1 MKPSLQLRQSQQL
14 TLTPQLQQSIRL
26 LQLST
31 LEIHREVMRL
41 LDENPLLERV
51 EDHPAPPNSN
61 NYTGA
66 DNSEQNHRVQDNTS
80 QSTAD
85 DWAKENGS
93 ASSNDSSRDHPSIDH
108 SGSDHSGSDDSS
120 SDNVYNAESNN
131 AEIASENSPRE
142 DWAEPSFSSG
152 NTADDGQESRA
163 DIAADTP
170 SLREHLI
177 WQLNMSQLDARDREI
192 VGLLIDAL
200 DDNGYLSLSL
210 DEILELLPP
219 QFEMTVDDLETALV
233 QLQHLDEPG
242 IAARTLSECLALQL
256 KALPEDT
263 PCRDVALRLAL
274 QHLPLLAAHDFTQLK
289 KMLHCD
295 DATLRAAQTLIKQL
309 KPKPGAEFSQRAADY
324 VVPDVVIERHAG
336 NWRARL
342 NQEAMPRLRIN
353 QLYAN
358 ILQNRNEQNAQQLA
372 GQLQEARWF
381 IKTLQQRFDTILRVS
396 QAIVERQHHFFEHGE
411 IAMRPL
417 VLREIAEQLELHEST
432 ISRVTTQ
439 KFMRTPRGVYELK
452 YFFGSGVATEAG
464 GTCSSTAIRAL
475 IKQLVNQENAQH
487 PLTDSRMSSILG
499 EQGILV
505 ARRTVAKYRELLNI
519 LPVNLRKSL

>member
-41 LDENPLLERV
+41 LDENPLLERM
-51 EDHPAPPNSN
+51 EDHSPPLISN
-61 NYTGA
+61 NHATPAITEQDRLAKEDSLRNSDKEWSKEEWLKEGSGQDEAAKEEWAGA
-66 DNSEQNHRVQDNTS
+66 DTS
-80 QSTAD
+80 RENVPLE
-85 DWAKENGS
+85 DWGNLS
-93 ASSNDSSRDHPSIDH
+93 SSNK
-108 SGSDHSGSDDSS
+108 
-120 SDNVYNAESNN
+120 NA
-131 AEIASENSPRE
+131 
-142 DWAEPSFSSG
+142 
-152 NTADDGQESRA
+152 ADDGQESRA

-192 VGLLIDAL
+192 IGLLIDAL
-200 DDNGYLSLSL
+200 DDNGYLSVAL
-210 DEILELLPP
+210 DEILEILPA
-219 QFEMTVDDLETALV
+219 QLEISLDDLETALV
-233 QLQHLDEPG
+233 QLQHLDGPG
-242 IAARTLSECLALQL
+242 IGARTLSECLALQL

-263 PCRDVALRLAL
+263 PSRNVALRLVE
-274 QHLPLLAAHDFTQLK
+274 QHLSLLAAHDFTKLK
-289 KMLHCD
+289 KILACNV
-295 DATLRAAQTLIKQL
+295 ATLRAAQALIL
-309 KPKPGAEFSQRAADY
+309 HLNPKPGAEFAQRAADY
-324 VVPDVVIERHAG
+324 VVPDVVVERRAN
-336 NWRARL
+336 NWHARL
-342 NQEAMPRLRIN
+342 NQEAMPRLRVN
-353 QLYAN
+353 QMYAN
-358 ILQNRNEQNAQQLA
+358 ILQNRNEQNAQQLS

-396 QAIVERQHHFFEHGE
+396 QAIVERQHHFFEHGD

-439 KFMRTPRGVYELK
+439 KFMRTPRGIYELK
-452 YFFGSGVATEAG
+452 YFFCSGVATEAG

-475 IKQLVNQENAQH
+475 IKQLVEQEDAKH
-487 PLTDSRMSSILG
+487 PLTDSRMSNILA